1 MTTLGQRIRGLF
13 ACLALLGLVVAFP
26 AILIAIG
33 FAPWDAD
40 LAELRRM
47 LTRPDDGSLA
57 FAAFAAVGWCA
68 WAVVTGS
75 VLLAAVAEVRR
86 VPAPA
91 LPGLAMPQQFAAQL
105 VGAAALLFMA
115 APTIAAACRVRL
127 RTPSLLWRP
136 CRLRRWAPRR
146 SRRSQFR
153 SVSVEPK
160 STAEKRQTREYTV
173 ARGDSLWRIA
183 ERLLGDGARFP
194 ELVGLNADVLDG
206 RPDFITPG
214 TVLRVPVVESSE
226 SETVVVEPGD
236 TLSEI
241 AEQELGDGTRY
252 PEIFEASR
260 ATEQPDGAHLED
272 PDLIRPGW
280 ELTIPQAGRAG
291 SVS

>member
-75 VLLAAVAEVRR
+75 VLLAAVSEVRR

-105 VGAAALLFMA
+105 VGAAALLFVA
-115 APTIAAACRVRL
+115 APTIAAALPSPPAHSVAAVAPESPTPMGIEAVSAASAPQRVCRIQVDR
-127 RTPSLLWRP
+127 REAADPRVHRRP
-136 CRLRRWAPRR
+136 R
-146 SRRSQFR
+146 
-153 SVSVEPK
+153 
-160 STAEKRQTREYTV
+160 
-173 ARGDSLWRIA
+173 
-183 ERLLGDGARFP
+183 
-194 ELVGLNADVLDG
+194 
-206 RPDFITPG
+206 
-214 TVLRVPVVESSE
+214 
-226 SETVVVEPGD
+226 
-236 TLSEI
+236 
-241 AEQELGDGTRY
+241 
-252 PEIFEASR
+252 
-260 ATEQPDGAHLED
+260 
-272 PDLIRPGW
+272 
-280 ELTIPQAGRAG
+280 
-291 SVS
+291 

>member
-115 APTIAAACRVRL
+115 APTIAAALPSPPAYAVRCCCACVAYADGRRGGLGGVSSAGVCRTQVDGREAD
-127 RTPSLLWRP
+127 RHASTPSPGVTVCGGSPSGCSGTALASPNLSASTPTYSMDVRTSSRP
-136 CRLRRWAPRR
+136 EPSFACRSSSRANPRPSWLSPATRCRR
-146 SRRSQFR
+146 SPSRSSETALGIRRSSR
-153 SVSVEPK
+153 HRALPSSP
-160 STAEKRQTREYTV
+160 TAP
-173 ARGDSLWRIA
+173 AWRI
-183 ERLLGDGARFP
+183 P
-194 ELVGLNADVLDG
+194 
-206 RPDFITPG
+206 T
-214 TVLRVPVVESSE
+214 
-226 SETVVVEPGD
+226 
-236 TLSEI
+236 
-241 AEQELGDGTRY
+241 
-252 PEIFEASR
+252 
-260 ATEQPDGAHLED
+260 
-272 PDLIRPGW
+272 
-280 ELTIPQAGRAG
+280 
-291 SVS
+291 